1 MKFLKIIDRKYNMV
15 ELPCGKVTNSMDLNV
30 IDSMNEVGNFV
41 VKYNMHCDYIK
52 KWENECKLKLNKYLN
67 N

>member
-1 MKFLKIIDRKYNMV
+1 MV

-52 KWENECKLKLNKYLN
+52 QWENECKLKLNKYLN
-67 N
+67 K